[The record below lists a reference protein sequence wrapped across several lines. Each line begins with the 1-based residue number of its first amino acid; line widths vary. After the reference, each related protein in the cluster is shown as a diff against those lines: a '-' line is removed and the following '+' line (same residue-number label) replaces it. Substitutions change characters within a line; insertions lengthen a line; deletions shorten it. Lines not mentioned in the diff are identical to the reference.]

1 LKEAAKMSKSL
12 KFDRETLRKITDPLL
27 LDDAKAAEF
36 VDKYRKLR
44 RMYEFL
50 GAHPERLKYQD
61 EFVALT
67 EIYYTYLHRK
77 RDFEEIEK
85 YVKKYF
91 PKTLEIVQ
99 NSFDLGRIEE
109 LFPVITLDESYLRK
123 LEETYPNLNQRVFNM
138 MFDLR
143 KFVYVEKSR
152 TPYLE
157 TIGERISKILREVKE
172 RKIKTEEAFQKLK
185 ELATEIND
193 IQQRKRE
200 LNDRELS
207 ILLPLEKI
215 TGKSKELVDTITSL
229 TKDLEKEGML
239 FPGWNQ
245 KSETTRKTGL
255 RIRAFIRK
263 LGLTFEDRERVF
275 QEIMKGL
282 SQVG

>member
-1 LKEAAKMSKSL
+1 VAKNL
-12 KFDRETLRKITDPLL
+12 KFDRETLRRITDPLL
-27 LDDAKAAEF
+27 LDDAKAEEF
-36 VDKYRKLR
+36 VKNYRKLR

-77 RDFEEIEK
+77 REFEEIEK

-99 NSFDLGRIEE
+99 KSFDLGTIQE
-109 LFPVITLDESYLRK
+109 LFPIIALDETYLKK

-157 TIGERISKILREVKE
+157 TIGERINKILREIKE
-172 RKIKTEEAFQKLK
+172 AKTKTEEAYEKLK
-185 ELATEIND
+185 QLIAEVND
-193 IQQRKRE
+193 IQQRKKE

-207 ILLPLEKI
+207 VLLPLEK
-215 TGKSKELVDTITSL
+215 TKGKSKELVNSVKNLI
-229 TKDLEKEGML
+229 KELEKEGMF

-245 KSETTRKTGL
+245 KTETTRKTGL
-255 RIRAFIRK
+255 RIRSFIRK

>member
-1 LKEAAKMSKSL
+1 MGKSL

-27 LDDAKAAEF
+27 LDDAKAEQF
-36 VDKYRKLR
+36 VNNYRKIR

-61 EFVALT
+61 ELVALT

-99 NSFDLGRIEE
+99 NSFDIGRIEE
-109 LFPVITLDESYLRK
+109 FFPIITLDESYLRR
-123 LEETYPNLNQRVFNM
+123 LEETYPTLDQRVLNM

-157 TIGERISKILREVKE
+157 TIGERISKILREVRE
-172 RKIKTEEAFQKLK
+172 AKIKTEEAFKKLQ
-185 ELATEIND
+185 ELVTEVND
-193 IQQRKRE
+193 IQQRKKE

-207 ILLPLEKI
+207 MLLPLEKT
-215 TGKSKELVDTITSL
+215 TGKSAELADSVKNLI
-229 TKDLEKEGML
+229 KNLEKERMF

-245 KSETTRKTGL
+245 KSETTRKIGL

-263 LGLTFEDRERVF
+263 LGLTFEERERVF

-282 SQVG
+282 SQIG

>member
-1 LKEAAKMSKSL
+1 MGKSL

-27 LDDAKAAEF
+27 LDDAKAEHF
-36 VDKYRKLR
+36 VNNYRKLR

-61 EFVALT
+61 ELVALT

-109 LFPVITLDESYLRK
+109 LFPIITLDESYLRK
-123 LEETYPNLNQRVFNM
+123 LEETYSDLDQRVFNM

-157 TIGERISKILREVKE
+157 PIGERISKILREVKE
-172 RKIKTEEAFQKLK
+172 AKIKTEEAFKKLQ
-185 ELATEIND
+185 ELVTEVND
-193 IQQRKRE
+193 IQQRRKE

-207 ILLPLEKI
+207 ILLPLEKT
-215 TGKSKELVDTITSL
+215 TGKSVELADSVKNLIR
-229 TKDLEKEGML
+229 DLEKEEMF

-245 KSETTRKTGL
+245 KSETTRKIGL

-282 SQVG
+282 SQIG

>member
-1 LKEAAKMSKSL
+1 MGKSL

-27 LDDAKAAEF
+27 LDDAKAEEF
-36 VDKYRKLR
+36 VNSYRKLR

-50 GAHPERLKYQD
+50 GARPERLKYQD

-172 RKIKTEEAFQKLK
+172 RKIKTEEAFQKLR
-185 ELATEIND
+185 ELATEITD
-193 IQQRKRE
+193 IQQRRKE

-215 TGKSKELVDTITSL
+215 TGKSKELVDAITSL
-229 TKDLEKEGML
+229 MKDLEKEGL
-239 FPGWNQ
+239 FFRGWNQ

-282 SQVG
+282 GQVG

>member
-1 LKEAAKMSKSL
+1 MGKSL
-12 KFDRETLRKITDPLL
+12 KFDRETLRKISDPLL
-27 LDDAKAAEF
+27 LDDAKAEQF
-36 VDKYRKLR
+36 VNNYRKLR

-61 EFVALT
+61 ELVALT

-109 LFPVITLDESYLRK
+109 LFPIITLDESYLRK
-123 LEETYPNLNQRVFNM
+123 LEETYSDLDQRVFNM

-172 RKIKTEEAFQKLK
+172 AKIKTEEAFKKLQ
-185 ELATEIND
+185 ELVAEVND
-193 IQQRKRE
+193 IQQRRKE

-207 ILLPLEKI
+207 MLLPLEKT
-215 TGKSKELVDTITSL
+215 TGKSVELADSVKNLI
-229 TKDLEKEGML
+229 KDLEKEEMF

-245 KSETTRKTGL
+245 KSETTRKIGL

-282 SQVG
+282 SQIG

>member
-1 LKEAAKMSKSL
+1 MSKSL

-36 VDKYRKLR
+36 VDNYRKLR

-99 NSFDLGRIEE
+99 KSFDLGRIEE

-157 TIGERISKILREVKE
+157 TIGERINKILREIKE

-185 ELATEIND
+185 ELVTEIND
-193 IQQRKRE
+193 IQQRRRE

-215 TGKSKELVDTITSL
+215 TGKSKELVDAITSL
-229 TKDLEKEGML
+229 IKDLEKEGMF

-255 RIRAFIRK
+255 RIRSFIRK
-263 LGLTFEDRERVF
+263 LRLTFEERERVF

-282 SQVG
+282 SQIG